1 MKTLN
6 RKRFITL
13 SAIAAGFISLFSFCF
28 GSWTFIH
35 DQDVGFGFQNSNAQ
49 LVAYLS
55 SNKDVKYSSLDKA
68 VKVAKGLANSQT
80 PQTVIVIPNS
90 TIEISTLTIPSY
102 VTVFVPLSSTETIEK
117 TTDQKSSMYGF
128 YPISDNTVHLNDF
141 ADSASSTSNR
151 ETVLKVKNNL
161 VISANAELVV
171 DGVLGSAG
179 SGLSGQ
185 TTGKYSE
192 IQLFPSALLKNSGLF
207 DCRGY
212 VKTVETNGV
221 YTREDNGS
229 VCQNLSNGRVYAPF
243 VVDDYGGGSNTVGSY
258 LAGGLCPF
266 SGMEMPNIQSSFVI
280 NASSKLYGWAD
291 LYTNALK
298 NKVLDLPAA
307 HNRCAPLV
315 IASNDAIINLGT
327 SGKITC
333 KYTPKEPGKTINDW
347 STGRKYAADGSEL
360 PFGKYS
366 FVLTGGA
373 SSGSLNM
380 IVAVGK
386 GQVPISTSD
395 VLFPVSWKYDI
406 SLENGDYVF
415 DTQMKFLPGSSIVV
429 NNAALNI
436 KSRCVFY
443 NGGMDDKKSG
453 GCFPYAKN
461 QKAADFLIKDAS
473 ASINNSFGGFVN
485 GQANDQS
492 MLTVNTQSLFFSV
505 SEGQGDFTTGY
516 SEILSAIG
524 LDGAFGILDFLNGKK
539 EYADIAGDVKKLARY
554 TPTFTDNVE
563 TKGYIDSKSTI
574 KCFETNKYKFSTNNQ
589 FWEIDYVVTKPL
601 QSVTIK
607 EKNDNYSSG
616 KRQAATFNIVAT
628 FNPSDFDELVVSFE
642 WKQKRKKPKVSYD
655 GTFVNAKLEGTT
667 FNTVANE
674 NRVYDNE
681 IDVWLEITLK
691 GREAPVVSNT
701 LTFNARYKVW

>member
-28 GSWTFIH
+28 ASWTFIH
-35 DQDVGFGFQNSNAQ
+35 DQDVGFGFQNSNAKP
-49 LVAYLS
+49 VAYLS
-55 SNKDVKYSSLDKA
+55 SNKDVKYSSLNKA
-68 VKVAKGLANSQT
+68 VEVAKGLANSQN

-102 VTVFVPLSSTETIEK
+102 VTVFLPLSSTETIEK
-117 TTDQKSSMYGF
+117 ITDEKNSMYGF
-128 YPISDNTVHLNDF
+128 YPISDNTVNLNDF
-141 ADSASSTSNR
+141 ADSSSPTSNR
-151 ETVLKVKNNL
+151 ETVLRVKNNL
-161 VISANAELVV
+161 VISKNAELVV
-171 DGVLGSAG
+171 DGVLGNAG

-212 VKTVETNGV
+212 VKTVEANGV
-221 YTREDNGS
+221 YTREDNRS

-243 VVDDYGGGSNTVGSY
+243 VVDDYGGGSHTVGSY
-258 LAGGLCPF
+258 LAGGVCPF
-266 SGMEMPNIQSSFVI
+266 NGIEMPNIQSSFVI

-298 NKVLDLPAA
+298 NAFFDLPAT

-315 IASNDAIINLGT
+315 IASNDAIINLGM

-333 KYTPKEPGKTINDW
+333 KYTPKEAGKTINDW
-347 STGRKYAADGSEL
+347 STGRKYATDGSEL

-429 NNAALNI
+429 NNATLNI

-453 GCFPYAKN
+453 GCYPYAKN
-461 QKAADFLIKDAS
+461 QKAADFLIKNS
-473 ASINNSFGGFVN
+473 SVSVNNSFGGFVN
-485 GQANDQS
+485 GQASNQS
-492 MLTVNTQSLFFSV
+492 MLTVNTQSLIFSV
-505 SEGQGDFTTGY
+505 SEGQGDFVTDKEVIINQIGAGAL
-516 SEILSAIG
+516 EILQ
-524 LDGAFGILDFLNGKK
+524 FLKGNKT
-539 EYADIAGDVKKLARY
+539 YADIAGDVKKLARY

-563 TKGYIDSKSTI
+563 AKGYIDSKSTI

-589 FWEIDYVVTKPL
+589 FWEIVYVVTKPL

-616 KRQAATFNIVAT
+616 KKKAATFNIIAT
-628 FNPSDFDELVVSFE
+628 FNPLDFDELVVSFE
-642 WKQKRKKPKVSYD
+642 WKQKRKKTKYTVD
-655 GTFVNAKLEGTT
+655 GAFANAKLEGTT
-667 FNTVANE
+667 FNTMPNE
-674 NRVYDNE
+674 CIFYDNE
-681 IDVWLEITLK
+681 IDVWLEINLK
-691 GREAPVVSNT
+691 GRDTTVVSNT
-701 LTFNARYKVW
+701 ITFNARMYI

>member
-13 SAIAAGFISLFSFCF
+13 SAIAAGFISLFTFCF
-28 GSWTFIH
+28 GSWTFIQ
-35 DQDVGFGFQNSNAQ
+35 DQDVGFGFQESNSQ
-49 LVAYLS
+49 PVAYLS
-55 SNKDVKYSSLDKA
+55 SNKGVKYSSLDKA
-68 VKVAKGLANSQT
+68 VKVAKGLATSQS

-90 TIEISTLTIPSY
+90 TIEVSTLTIPSY
-102 VTVFVPLSSTETIEK
+102 VTVFVPLSSTETAEK
-117 TTDQKSSMYGF
+117 ITDEKNSMYGF
-128 YPISDNTVHLNDF
+128 YPISDNTVNLNNF
-141 ADSASSTSNR
+141 ADSTSSTSNR

-212 VKTVETNGV
+212 VKTVEANGV
-221 YTREDNGS
+221 YTREDNRS
-229 VCQNLSNGRVYAPF
+229 VCQNLSNGCVYAPF
-243 VVDDYGGGSNTVGSY
+243 VIDDYGGGSHTVGSY
-258 LAGGLCPF
+258 LAGGVCPF
-266 SGMEMPNIQSSFVI
+266 SGIEMPNIQSSFVI

-291 LYTNALK
+291 LYTNAIK
-298 NKVLDLPAA
+298 NAALDLPAT

-333 KYTPKEPGKTINDW
+333 KYTPKEAGKTINDW
-347 STGRKYAADGSEL
+347 SIGREYGADGSEL

-366 FVLTGGA
+366 FVLSGGA

-406 SLENGDYVF
+406 SLENGTFVF

-429 NNAALNI
+429 NNATLNI

-443 NGGMDDKKSG
+443 NGGMDDKKSN
-453 GCFPYAKN
+453 GCYPYAKN
-461 QKAADFLIKDAS
+461 QKAADFLIKDS
-473 ASINNSFGGFVN
+473 SVSVNSSFGGFVN
-485 GQANDQS
+485 GQATDQS
-492 MLTVNTQSLFFSV
+492 MLTIHTQSLVFSV
-505 SEGQGDFTTGY
+505 SEGQGDFVTD
-516 SEILSAIG
+516 SKVILSTIPFGVA
-524 LDGAFGILDFLNGKK
+524 GILEFLNGKK

-574 KCFETNKYKFSTNNQ
+574 KCFETKKYKFSTNNQ

-607 EKNDNYSSG
+607 EKNDIYSSG
-616 KRQAATFNIVAT
+616 KRQAATFNIIAT
-628 FNPSDFDELVVSFE
+628 FNPSDFDEFVVSFE
-642 WKQKRKKPKVSYD
+642 WKQKRKDTEVSSD
-655 GTFVNAKLEGTT
+655 GTFANAKLEGTT
-667 FNTVANE
+667 FNTVANK
-674 NRVYDNE
+674 NVRHDNK

-701 LTFNARYKVW
+701 LTFNARKLV

>member
-13 SAIAAGFISLFSFCF
+13 SAIAAGFISLFTFCF
-28 GSWTFIH
+28 GSWTFIQ
-35 DQDVGFGFQNSNAQ
+35 DRDVGFGFQESNAKP
-49 LVAYLS
+49 VAYLS

-68 VKVAKGLANSQT
+68 VKVAKGLATSQS
-80 PQTVIVIPNS
+80 PQTIIVIPNS
-90 TIEISTLTIPSY
+90 TIEVSTLTIPSY
-102 VTVFVPLSSTETIEK
+102 VTVFLPLSSTETAEK
-117 TTDQKSSMYGF
+117 ITDEKSSMYGF
-128 YPISDNTVHLNDF
+128 YPISDNTVHLNNF
-141 ADSASSTSNR
+141 ADSTSSTSNR

-192 IQLFPSALLKNSGLF
+192 IQLFPSATLKNSGLF

-212 VKTVETNGV
+212 VKTVQTNGA

-229 VCQNLSNGRVYAPF
+229 ACQNLSNGRVYAPF
-243 VVDDYGGGSNTVGSY
+243 VVDDYGGGSHTVGSY
-258 LAGGLCPF
+258 LAGGVCPF
-266 SGMEMPNIQSSFVI
+266 SGIEMPNIQSSFVI

-291 LYTNALK
+291 LYTNAIK
-298 NKVLDLPAA
+298 NSALDLPAT

-315 IASNDAIINLGT
+315 IGSNDAIINLGT
-327 SGKITC
+327 NGKITC
-333 KYTPKEPGKTINDW
+333 KYTPKEAGKTINDW
-347 STGRKYAADGSEL
+347 STGRTYAANGSEL

-366 FVLTGGA
+366 FVLSGGA

-380 IVAVGK
+380 IVSVGK

-406 SLENGDYVF
+406 SLENGTYVF

-429 NNAALNI
+429 NNATLNI

-443 NGGMDDKKSG
+443 NGGMDDKKAS

-461 QKAADFLIKDAS
+461 QKAADFLIKDS
-473 ASINNSFGGFVN
+473 SVSVNNSFGGFVN
-485 GQANDQS
+485 GQASDQS
-492 MLTVNTQSLFFSV
+492 MLTIYTQSLTFSV
-505 SEGQGDFTTGY
+505 SEGQGDFVTD
-516 SEILSAIG
+516 SKEILATIP
-524 LDGAFGILDFLNGKK
+524 DGVVSILKFLKGEK
-539 EYADIAGDVKKLARY
+539 EYADIAGYVKKLARY

-563 TKGYIDSKSTI
+563 TRGYIGSKTDI
-574 KCFETNKYKFSTNNQ
+574 KNFEINKYAFSNNNQ
-589 FWEIDYVVTKPL
+589 FWSISSKFL

-616 KRQAATFNIVAT
+616 KRQAATFNIIAT
-628 FNPSDFDELVVSFE
+628 FNPSDFDELVASFE
-642 WKQKRKKPKVSYD
+642 WKQKRKKSNVSHV

-691 GREAPVVSNT
+691 GREALVVSNT
-701 LTFNARYKVW
+701 LTFNARYKIW

>member
-28 GSWTFIH
+28 GSWTFIQ
-35 DQDVGFGFQNSNAQ
+35 DRDVGFGFQNSNAQ
-49 LVAYLS
+49 PVAYLS

-68 VKVAKGLANSQT
+68 VKVAKGLANFQT

-102 VTVFVPLSSTETIEK
+102 VTVFVPLSSTESVEK
-117 TTDQKSSMYGF
+117 ITDEKNSMYGF
-128 YPISDNTVHLNDF
+128 YPISDNTVRLNDF
-141 ADSASSTSNR
+141 ADSSSSTSNR
-151 ETVLKVKNNL
+151 ETVLKIKNNL
-161 VISANAELVV
+161 LISENAELVV

-192 IQLFPSALLKNSGLF
+192 IQLFPSAVLKNSGLF

-212 VKTVETNGV
+212 VKTVEANGI

-243 VVDDYGGGSNTVGSY
+243 VIDDYGGGSHTVGSY
-258 LAGGLCPF
+258 LAGGVCPF
-266 SGMEMPNIQSSFVI
+266 SGIEMPNIQSSFVI

-291 LYTNALK
+291 LYTNAMK
-298 NKVLDLPAA
+298 NSFLDLPAT

-333 KYTPKEPGKTINDW
+333 KYTPKEAGKTINDW
-347 STGRKYAADGSEL
+347 STGRKYATDGSEL

-366 FVLTGGA
+366 FVLSGGA

-415 DTQMKFLPGSSIVV
+415 DTQMKFLPGSSLAI
-429 NNAALNI
+429 NNGNLKIN
-436 KSRCVFY
+436 SGCVFY
-443 NGGMDDKKSG
+443 NADMDDKKEG
-453 GCFPYAKN
+453 GNFPYAKS
-461 QKAADFLIKDAS
+461 QKAAKFLAKDS
-473 ASINNSFGGFVN
+473 AVTINNSFGGFVD
-485 GQANDQS
+485 GEANRES
-492 MLTVNTQSLFFSV
+492 SLIIYSTSLTYTVT
-505 SEGQGDFTTGY
+505 EGKGDFITDKFEVAKRIGVSGAAAILEFLKGNKTY
-516 SEILSAIG
+516 S
-524 LDGAFGILDFLNGKK
+524 
-539 EYADIAGDVKKLARY
+539 DIADKVKKLAVY
-554 TPTFTDNVE
+554 NELFSDKVE
-563 TKGYIDSKSTI
+563 TRGYIGSKTDI
-574 KCFETNKYKFSTNNQ
+574 KNFEINKYAFSNNNQ
-589 FWEIDYVVTKPL
+589 F
-601 QSVTIK
+601 
-607 EKNDNYSSG
+607 
-616 KRQAATFNIVAT
+616 
-628 FNPSDFDELVVSFE
+628 
-642 WKQKRKKPKVSYD
+642 
-655 GTFVNAKLEGTT
+655 
-667 FNTVANE
+667 
-674 NRVYDNE
+674 
-681 IDVWLEITLK
+681 
-691 GREAPVVSNT
+691 
-701 LTFNARYKVW
+701 

>member
-28 GSWTFIH
+28 GSWTFIQ
-35 DQDVGFGFQNSNAQ
+35 DRDVGFGFQNSNAQ
-49 LVAYLS
+49 PVAYLS

-68 VKVAKGLANSQT
+68 VKVAKGLANFQT

-102 VTVFVPLSSTETIEK
+102 VTVFVPLSSTESVEK
-117 TTDQKSSMYGF
+117 ITDEKNSMYGF
-128 YPISDNTVHLNDF
+128 YPISDNTVRLNDF
-141 ADSASSTSNR
+141 ADSSSSTSNR
-151 ETVLKVKNNL
+151 ETVLKIKNNL
-161 VISANAELVV
+161 LISENAELVV

-192 IQLFPSALLKNSGLF
+192 IQLFPSAVLKNSGLF

-212 VKTVETNGV
+212 VKTVEANGI

-243 VVDDYGGGSNTVGSY
+243 VIDDYGGGSHTVGSY
-258 LAGGLCPF
+258 LAGGVCPF
-266 SGMEMPNIQSSFVI
+266 SGIEMPNIQSSFVI

-291 LYTNALK
+291 LYTNAMK
-298 NKVLDLPAA
+298 NSFLDLPAT

-333 KYTPKEPGKTINDW
+333 KYTPKEAGKTINDW
-347 STGRKYAADGSEL
+347 STGRKYATDGSEL
-360 PFGKYS
+360 PFSKYS
-366 FVLTGGA
+366 FVLSGGA

-415 DTQMKFLPGSSIVV
+415 DTQMKFLPGSSLAI
-429 NNAALNI
+429 NNANLKIN
-436 KSRCVFY
+436 SGCVFY
-443 NGGMDDKKSG
+443 NADMDDKKEG
-453 GCFPYAKN
+453 GNFPYAKS
-461 QKAADFLIKDAS
+461 QKAAKFLAKDS
-473 ASINNSFGGFVN
+473 AVTINNSFGGFVD
-485 GQANDQS
+485 GEANRES
-492 MLTVNTQSLFFSV
+492 SLIIYSTSLTYTVT
-505 SEGQGDFTTGY
+505 EGKGDFITDKFEVAKRIGVSGAAAILEFLKGNKTY
-516 SEILSAIG
+516 S
-524 LDGAFGILDFLNGKK
+524 
-539 EYADIAGDVKKLARY
+539 DIADKVKKLAVY
-554 TPTFTDNVE
+554 NELFSDKVE
-563 TKGYIDSKSTI
+563 TRGYIGSKTDI
-574 KCFETNKYKFSTNNQ
+574 KNFEINKYAFSNNNQ
-589 FWEIDYVVTKPL
+589 FWSISAKFL
-601 QSVTIK
+601 HNITIQ
-607 EKNDNYSSG
+607 EKDGNYSSG
-616 KRQAATFNIVAT
+616 KKQAATFNIVAT
-628 FNPSDFDELVVSFE
+628 FNPSNFDELVVSFE
-642 WKQKRKKPKVSYD
+642 WKQKRQDTGVSED
-655 GTFVNAKLEGTT
+655 GTFVNYKLEGTT
-667 FNTVANE
+667 FNTVANK
-674 NRVYDNE
+674 NVLYDNK

-701 LTFNARYKVW
+701 LTFNARNYM

>member
-13 SAIAAGFISLFSFCF
+13 SAIAAGFISLFSYCF
-28 GSWTFIH
+28 GSWTFIQ
-35 DQDVGFGFQNSNAQ
+35 DRDVGFGFQNSNAQ
-49 LVAYLS
+49 PVAYLS

-68 VKVAKGLANSQT
+68 IKVAKGLANSQT

-117 TTDQKSSMYGF
+117 IADQKSSMYGF
-128 YPISDNTVHLNDF
+128 YPISDNTVNLDDF
-141 ADSASSTSNR
+141 ADSSSSTSNR

-171 DGVLGSAG
+171 DGVLGNAG

-212 VKTVETNGV
+212 VKTVEANGV
-221 YTREDNGS
+221 YTREDNRS

-243 VVDDYGGGSNTVGSY
+243 VVDDYGGGSHTVGSY
-258 LAGGLCPF
+258 LAGGVCPF

-291 LYTNALK
+291 LYTNAIESLK
-298 NKVLDLPAA
+298 LPAT
-307 HNRCAPLV
+307 HNRCAPLI

-327 SGKITC
+327 NGKITC
-333 KYTPKEPGKTINDW
+333 KYTPKEAGKTINDW
-347 STGRKYAADGSEL
+347 STGRKYAADGSEF

-406 SLENGDYVF
+406 SLENGTYVF
-415 DTQMKFLPGSSIVV
+415 DTQMKFLPGSSVVV
-429 NNAALNI
+429 NNATLNI

-453 GCFPYAKN
+453 GCYPYAKN
-461 QKAADFLIKDAS
+461 QKAANFLIKDAS
-473 ASINNSFGGFVN
+473 VSINNSFGGFVN
-485 GQANDQS
+485 GQASDQS
-492 MLTVNTQSLFFSV
+492 MLTVNTQSLALSV
-505 SEGQGDFTTGY
+505 SEGQGDFVTNPGDILTTIPTGVT
-516 SEILSAIG
+516 
-524 LDGAFGILDFLNGKK
+524 GILEFLGGKK

-574 KCFETNKYKFSTNNQ
+574 KRFETNKYKFSTNNQ

-616 KRQAATFNIVAT
+616 KAKAATFNIIAT

-642 WKQKRKKPKVSYD
+642 WKQKRQKNVSED
-655 GTFVNAKLEGTT
+655 GTFVNSKLEGTT
-667 FNTVANE
+667 FNTVANKG
-674 NRVYDNE
+674 VFSSDNK

-691 GREAPVVSNT
+691 GHETPVVSNK
-701 LTFNARYKVW
+701 LMFNARNWT

>member
-28 GSWTFIH
+28 GSWTFVQ
-35 DQDVGFGFQNSNAQ
+35 DKDVGFGFQSSEAKP
-49 LVAYLS
+49 VAYLS

-90 TIEISTLTIPSY
+90 TIEVSTLTIPSY
-102 VTVFVPLSSTETIEK
+102 VTVFLPLSSTETIEK
-117 TTDQKSSMYGF
+117 ITDQKSSMYGF

-141 ADSASSTSNR
+141 ADSSSSTSNR

-161 VISANAELVV
+161 VISKNAELVV

-212 VKTVETNGV
+212 VKTVEANGV
-221 YTREDNGS
+221 YTREDNRS

-243 VVDDYGGGSNTVGSY
+243 VVDDYGGGSHTVGSY
-258 LAGGLCPF
+258 LAGGVCPF
-266 SGMEMPNIQSSFVI
+266 SGIEMPNIQSSFVI
-280 NASSKLYGWAD
+280 NASSKFYGWAD

-298 NKVLDLPAA
+298 NAFFDLPAT

-333 KYTPKEPGKTINDW
+333 KYTPKEAGKTINDW
-347 STGRKYAADGSEL
+347 SIGREYATDGSEL

-366 FVLTGGA
+366 FVLSGGA

-406 SLENGDYVF
+406 SLENGTYVF

-429 NNAALNI
+429 NNATLDI

-443 NGGMDDKKSG
+443 NGGMDDKKSS
-453 GCFPYAKN
+453 GCYPYAKN

-473 ASINNSFGGFVN
+473 VSINNSFGGFVN
-485 GQANDQS
+485 GQASDQS
-492 MLTVNTQSLFFSV
+492 MLTVNTQSLALPV
-505 SEGQGDFTTGY
+505 SEGQGDFVTDKEVIFNQIGAGAL
-516 SEILSAIG
+516 EILQ
-524 LDGAFGILDFLNGKK
+524 FLKGNKT
-539 EYADIAGDVKKLARY
+539 YADIAGDVKKLARY

-574 KCFETNKYKFSTNNQ
+574 KCFEANKYKFSTNNQ
-589 FWEIDYVVTKPL
+589 FWEIVYVVTKPL

-616 KRQAATFNIVAT
+616 KAKAATFNIIAT

-642 WKQKRKKPKVSYD
+642 WKQKRQKNVSED
-655 GTFVNAKLEGTT
+655 GTFVNSKLEGTT
-667 FNTVANE
+667 FNTVANKG
-674 NRVYDNE
+674 VFSSDNK

-691 GREAPVVSNT
+691 GREAPVVSNK
-701 LTFNARYKVW
+701 LMFNARNWT